1 MEAFGSSTSLTSSR
15 ASATSRGLDA
25 RISELL
31 VAGSLELSPRELHRA
46 GDVAALLP
54 ANTCVY
60 IPSLPGL
67 PLART
72 LEAVAAIRAAGLVAN
87 LVVEVQPDPK
97 PPDSQG
103 KVWKQSPASQTAVDE
118 GSTVTIDANP

>member
-1 MEAFGSSTSLTSSR
+1 
-15 ASATSRGLDA
+15 
-25 RISELL
+25 
-31 VAGSLELSPRELHRA
+31 VPN
-46 GDVAALLP
+46 V
-54 ANTCVY
+54 
-60 IPSLPGL
+60 PGL
-67 PLART
+67 PADQ
-72 LEAVAAIRAAGLVAN
+72 AVAAIRAAGLVAN